1 MQNLRNKLL
10 ITLGWF
16 FVILGAIGI
25 VLPILPT
32 TPFLILALGLFA
44 KSSPRFHRMLLN
56 NRYFGAALKDW
67 EQTKTV
73 KRKVK
78 TRATYFVI
86 VSFSA
91 SLLVLHGRWG
101 LQLMLVCIAAILLFT
116 IWRLDEGS
124 KEDSEEGKNQ
134 SE

>member
-44 KSSPRFHRMLLN
+44 KSSPRFHSMLLN

-86 VSFSA
+86 VSFSV

-116 IWRLDEGS
+116 IWRLDE
-124 KEDSEEGKNQ
+124 DSEEGKNQ